1 MTLSDLLSSDR
12 RLVVLRI
19 LEQTGGSLNESVLQT
34 ALEEFGHRVSRDVV
48 RTELAWLDE
57 QGLVTSETVGGRIIV
72 VTLTERGADVA
83 TGRAKHPGVKR
94 PSPGGVAR
102 G

>member
-19 LEQTGGSLNESVLQT
+19 LEQTGDTLNESVLQT
-34 ALEEFGHRVSRDVV
+34 VLEQFGHRVSRDVV
-48 RTELAWLDE
+48 RAELAWLTE

-83 TGRAKHPGVKR
+83 RGRAKHPGVKR
-94 PSPGGVAR
+94 PSPGGPRA
-102 G
+102 